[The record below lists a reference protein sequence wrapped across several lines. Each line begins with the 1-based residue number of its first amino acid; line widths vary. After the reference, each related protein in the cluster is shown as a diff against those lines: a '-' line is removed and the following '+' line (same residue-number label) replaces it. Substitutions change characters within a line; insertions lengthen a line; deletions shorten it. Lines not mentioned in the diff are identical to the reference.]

1 MADVLGINPNLV
13 EPPRFEGELRKVIG
27 TYGDHQYYRFDGESN
42 DWALAWGSTKDPYT
56 GDGEKVKNVPL
67 KEIVAEYEQQQA
79 TQFKTWRK
87 EQIVKNIETR
97 IQRPED
103 PSISNYSDI
112 EKVKYQYPANQTI
125 NETSDY
131 VLFEFKKYQ
140 PPFKQ
145 MDMFADDVTAL
156 DANSTETRRLD
167 LKKGENETLKT
178 LFDWK
183 AGSYDYN
190 QSKSYKDAGPDY
202 PSIIMYMPEDIS
214 TGFRGNWGGKAFSTV
229 GAGILGAAG
238 QAGLT
243 NKIGGT
249 FGLVGKQFERALG
262 LSAASVLQKSIKAV
276 GGDTLSN
283 DDIFG
288 SVSGAIMN
296 PNTELLFQSVDMRNF
311 MLKFKLVPRDS
322 GESGDINQIIKIF
335 KACTLPHRNPG
346 QVMGYNDPSNDIN
359 NGIVDAFIGVPNLCK
374 VSFMTGSSESAVLPR
389 YKMLAV
395 TQVDVNYTPDGAYA
409 TYNDA
414 QPVAIELS
422 LNFQETKINFAE
434 EVINGHIR

>member
-1 MADVLGINPNLV
+1 MNPNLI
-13 EPPRFEGELRKVIG
+13 EPPRFEGELRKIK
-27 TYGDHQYYRFDGESN
+27 GDLGDVRFYQFDGESN
-42 DWALAWGSTKDPYT
+42 GWKLAWGDTSDPWSNLN
-56 GDGEKVKNVPL
+56 GEKGFLNKEFTF
-67 KEIVAEYEQQQA
+67 KEITAEYERQQE
-79 TQFKTWRK
+79 TEFKTWRK
-87 EQIVKNIETR
+87 EQIVKNIATR
-97 IQRPED
+97 IQAPEA
-103 PSISNYSDI
+103 PAVNYSSASL
-112 EKVKYQYPANQTI
+112 KYPSGATI
-125 NETSDY
+125 GESSDY

-145 MDMFADDVTAL
+145 MDMFADDVSAI
-156 DANSTETRRLD
+156 DQNSTKARKLN
-167 LKKGENETLKT
+167 LKRGENKT
-178 LFDWK
+178 IKNLFDWK

-190 QSKSYKDAGPDY
+190 QSKSYKDAGPDF

-243 NKIGGT
+243 NKMSGT

-262 LSAASVLQKSIKAV
+262 LTAAKVLQKSIKAV

-296 PNTELLFQSVDMRNF
+296 PNTELLFQAVDMRNF
-311 MLKFKLVPRDS
+311 MLKFKLVPRD
-322 GESGDINQIIKIF
+322 GTESGDINQIVKTF

-346 QVMGYNDPSNDIN
+346 QVMGYNDPTKDIN

-374 VSFMTGSSESAVLPR
+374 VSFMRGSVEHEVLPR

-409 TYNDA
+409 TYDDA

-422 LNFQETKINFAE
+422 INFQETKINFAE
-434 EVINGHIR
+434 EVISGAIR